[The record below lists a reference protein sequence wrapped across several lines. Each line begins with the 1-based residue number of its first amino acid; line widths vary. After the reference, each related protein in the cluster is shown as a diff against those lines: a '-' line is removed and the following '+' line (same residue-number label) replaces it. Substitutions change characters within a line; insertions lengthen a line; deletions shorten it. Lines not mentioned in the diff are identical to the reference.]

1 MVSVRSVRI
10 DSCTVD
16 GRASQL
22 GQKVFYPIHHRDD
35 IGARL
40 ALNVHDH
47 RRNFIHPCR
56 LSDVFHV
63 IDDGGDIRKMHRCAV
78 VVRDDQRAVLV
89 AG

>member
-22 GQKVFYPIHHRDD
+22 GQKVFYPIDYSDD
-35 IGARL
+35 IGGRL
-40 ALNVHDH
+40 ALYVYDD
-47 RRNFIHPCR
+47 RRHLIHPCR
-56 LSDVFHV
+56 LADVFHV
-63 IDDGGDIRKMHRCAV
+63 IDDGGDIGKMHRCAV
-78 VVRDDQRAVLV
+78 VVRDDQRTILV